1 MLLKK
6 KAQSIVEYT
15 LIASVVVAAMIL
27 VASALKSK
35 LTTHYK
41 EKAEATVE
49 NNYKDKM
56 DSTVENAV
64 DSMDVGVFSEE
75 E

>member
-1 MLLKK
+1 MLKR

-41 EKAEATVE
+41 EKAEATV
-49 NNYKDKM
+49 DK
-56 DSTVENAV
+56 AV
-64 DSMDVGVFSEE
+64 NSMDVGVFSTEE
-75 E
+75 

>member
-27 VASALKSK
+27 VASALKNK
-35 LTTHYK
+35 L
-41 EKAEATVE
+41 E

-56 DSTVENAV
+56 DSTVNNAV
-64 DSMDVGVFSEE
+64 NSMDVGVFSAE
-75 E
+75 

>member
-27 VASALKSK
+27 VASALKNK
-35 LTTHYK
+35 LSTQYK
-41 EKAEATVE
+41 DKAEATVG
-49 NNYKDKM
+49 K
-56 DSTVENAV
+56 AV
-64 DSMDVGVFSEE
+64 SSMNVGVFSTKE
-75 E
+75 